1 MYHPRFKGTH
11 YEAGVKYGQLMK
23 KNGVDI
29 MQFAKLPQDQL
40 TFGLLCI
47 KEYERYYP
55 EVLQQITGLADG
67 IGIDSKIFA
76 AWLFCMYCYTND
88 NWCTTMVF
96 KDENTTMMARTSD
109 FATVIRKLTESA
121 YYQLKESL
129 AFIANSTA
137 IVQMEDG
144 VNEYGLAVGLNFILP
159 HKIKPGLN
167 AGFLVRY
174 FLEKCRT
181 VKEVIEEVKK
191 LPIASSQIITAIDQS
206 GDMVAI
212 ECNCEE
218 IAFRYPDGN
227 QSFLVSANDFIC
239 ESMKKY
245 KVKDIAD
252 EIHSMERYTT
262 GITALAKNDYSLAFA
277 KKLLSGTYGFM
288 CQYKKG
294 AGFDTIWASI
304 YDIKQKKIYRAEGN
318 PSRTNFK
325 KDNRLDTIWNKQ
337 I

>member
-1 MYHPRFKGTH
+1 
-11 YEAGVKYGQLMK
+11 
-23 KNGVDI
+23 
-29 MQFAKLPQDQL
+29 
-40 TFGLLCI
+40 
-47 KEYERYYP
+47 
-55 EVLQQITGLADG
+55 
-67 IGIDSKIFA
+67 
-76 AWLFCMYCYTND
+76 
-88 NWCTTMVF
+88 
-96 KDENTTMMARTSD
+96 MMARTSD